1 MYFFDYLGAFYYW
14 IYLVTIS
21 KIRYKDAPSFS
32 DIRKGTGRY
41 NEGDIVDMGAYGLKL
56 KMIGVSVTML
66 ICWIIV
72 KSGI

>member
-1 MYFFDYLGAFYYW
+1 MHFFDYLGAFYYW
-14 IYLVTIS
+14 IYLVAINKIS
-21 KIRYKDAPSFS
+21 DKEAPKYS
-32 DIRKGTGRY
+32 DIREGTGRY